1 MKSMLITII
10 NSIYKCWLRFIGIKL
25 GKHVF
30 INGRLILSGTKH
42 IIISDE
48 VYINSKI
55 KANPIGGNL
64 HCMFKTIGHGSIYIG
79 RKCRISNVSICSESL
94 VKIED
99 NVYIGGDV
107 RIYDTDFH
115 SKNYN
120 IRISENDND
129 VCSKPIFINSG
140 AFIGASTIIL
150 KGVSIGEHSII
161 GAGSVVTKNVP
172 NGQIWGGNPAKF
184 IKNINDSSLL

>member
-1 MKSMLITII
+1 MKTII
-10 NSIYKCWLRFIGIKL
+10 ITTIYLYWLRFNGIKV

-30 INGRLILSGTKH
+30 INGRLILGGTKK
-42 IIISDE
+42 IIISDD
-48 VYINSKI
+48 VYINSRI

-64 HCMFKTIGHGSIYIG
+64 NSMFKTNGDGNIFIGK
-79 RKCRISNVSICSESL
+79 KCRISNVSICSYSF

-115 SKNYN
+115 SMNYDK
-120 IRISENDND
+120 RISDNDND
-129 VCSKPIFINSG
+129 VCSKPVVIKSG
-140 AFIGASTIIL
+140 SFIGASAIVL
-150 KGVSIGEHSII
+150 KGVIIGKYSII

-172 NGQIWGGNPAKF
+172 DRQVWAGNPAKF
-184 IKNINDSSLL
+184 IKNL